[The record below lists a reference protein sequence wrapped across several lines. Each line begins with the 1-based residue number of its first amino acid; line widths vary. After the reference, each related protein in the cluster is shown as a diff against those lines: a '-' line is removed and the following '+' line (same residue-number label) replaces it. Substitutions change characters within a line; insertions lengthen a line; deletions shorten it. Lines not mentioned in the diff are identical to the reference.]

1 MAIAAPPRPAPPAGG
16 GRPRRR
22 AGAGAQPA
30 GRPPSAPAS
39 AGMLFLPGPLR
50 LLTFALFALLVAR
63 RWQQLADPR
72 LDHALLRATG
82 LAVALAVLL
91 LVLPAGG
98 RHRRGR
104 RAAGILLTL
113 VVLAAALL
121 AAGVPLRLLAPRRW
135 DDLASGIG
143 SGLSAL
149 PALRVPYRGEQPWI
163 RTTVALGGTLLL
175 VLSAAVGFAGRGRP
189 VAAAAILLGAYTVAV
204 TQVEQRHALGDGALL
219 TLLLAFL
226 LLGERVRA
234 AQAQV
239 AGGALVAALAI
250 GAVAV
255 HRLDAS
261 GPWIDYRALAGEL
274 GSGPLDHFSWTQ
286 SYAALPWSRDGRQVL
301 RIRAPRAEYWKG
313 VSLDAFDGVRWRRA
327 ARPLAVTA
335 PAARMAHPRWV
346 HEVAVD
352 VRDMSS
358 AELFAPGE
366 VLSVSHTSV
375 ATRPGT
381 PGTVRTSDRPAARG
395 DSYVARV
402 YNPDPTAQQRAQA
415 GAAYP
420 AATQAART
428 LGLPAP
434 GGLAAASGAAA
445 PPTVPVRFPAF
456 GTAGPPVLVTP
467 AGRPLGDAT
476 GLVGASVYA
485 RAWALAQRL
494 RAASSSPDDLVQRVQ
509 ARLRAVATYDE
520 RPPAARVPLE
530 AFLFGSRRGYC
541 QQFSGAMA
549 LLLRMAGV
557 PARVAEGFAPGSY
570 DAAAKRYV
578 VHDSDAHAWVEVY
591 YPRIGWTVV
600 DPTPAIAPPASQF
613 DTAVTADAAPKAGTG
628 PAPGAGDRAAGT
640 PASTPAAGGSGGGG
654 GPSAAVVAATA
665 GLAVLLVALW
675 ARGRRRRARSSVPLE
690 LRELVRALGRVGAP
704 VPAATT
710 LAGLERSAL
719 AAAPGAHAYLRAL
732 ARARYAVPGAPAPP
746 GVDREARRGLRRSLA
761 AAAGGGPRGR
771 LRAWWALPPGL
782 PGHGRE
788 RNGHG
793 RRPS

>member
-1 MAIAAPPRPAPPAGG
+1 MALAAPPRPVPPAGG

-22 AGAGAQPA
+22 AAAAAAPA
-30 GRPPSAPAS
+30 GPPPSAPAC

-50 LLTFALFALLVAR
+50 LVAFSLFALLVAR

-91 LVLPAGG
+91 LALPGAGSHG
-98 RHRRGR
+98 RLRRVG
-104 RAAGILLTL
+104 GVLLTL
-113 VVLAAALL
+113 VVLLAALL

-143 SGLSAL
+143 TGLSAL
-149 PALRVPYRGEQPWI
+149 PALRVPYRGEQQWI
-163 RTTVALGGTLLL
+163 RTTLALGGTLLL
-175 VLSAAVGFAGRGRP
+175 VLSAAVCFGGRGRP
-189 VAAAAILLGAYTVAV
+189 VAGAVILLGTYTVAV

-234 AQAQV
+234 AQAQL
-239 AGGALVAALAI
+239 AGGALLAALAVGTI
-250 GAVAV
+250 AV

-274 GSGPLDHFSWTQ
+274 GSGPLDHFSWAQ

-327 ARPLAVTA
+327 ARPLVGTA

-346 HEVAVD
+346 HAVAVD

-375 ATRPGT
+375 ATRPDT
-381 PGTVRTSDRPAARG
+381 PGTVRASDRPAARG
-395 DSYVARV
+395 DSYVAQV
-402 YNPDPTAQQRAQA
+402 YSPDPTALQRARA
-415 GAAYP
+415 RTAYP

-434 GGLAAASGAAA
+434 GGFAAASGAAG
-445 PPTVPVRFPAF
+445 PPTVQVRFPAF
-456 GTAGPPVLVTP
+456 GTAGPPLLVTP

-485 RAWALAQRL
+485 RAWDLAQRL

-509 ARLRAVATYDE
+509 ARLRAASTYDE

-557 PARVAEGFAPGSY
+557 PARVAEGFAPGAY
-570 DAAAKRYV
+570 DARAKRYV

-591 YPRIGWTVV
+591 YPQIGWTVV
-600 DPTPAIAPPASQF
+600 DPTPPIAPPASQL
-613 DTAVTADAAPKAGTG
+613 DTAVTADAAPKAGIV
-628 PAPGAGDRAAGT
+628 PVPGAGDRASRR
-640 PASTPAAGGSGGGG
+640 PASAPSAGAAGGGG
-654 GPSAAVVAATA
+654 GPSSGVIAAAL
-665 GLAVLLVALW
+665 GLAALLAALG
-675 ARGRRRRARSSVPLE
+675 ARARHRLARSPVPVE
-690 LRELVRALGRVGAP
+690 LRELVRALERIGAP

-719 AAAPGAHAYLRAL
+719 AAAPGAHAYLRTL

-746 GVDREARRGLRRSLA
+746 EVDREARRGLRRTLA
-761 AAAGGGPRGR
+761 AAAGGGPRGW

-782 PGHGRE
+782 PGHGRGRE
-788 RNGHG
+788 EHV